1 MHAARRWHAYETADQ
16 VRFGSD
22 RDSQEWGALQLPR
35 VGKYRSDGSVS
46 AAFATCCSTLASH
59 INDGELILAGTCVE
73 SFGCLRLP
81 CKPELNHL
89 IPALT
94 AFHFHFLP
102 RRAPALCSSPSPLF
116 PHALSRSISACPS
129 SLPISPPPV
138 RVRRRQRVPGP
149 VLVSPS
155 RPCDRRP
162 SHPIFSPVL
171 CSLHPEPGLPC
182 HKASRTRAILALSA
196 CAPEVRARV
205 LSRRSAPFALL
216 TGLRRPCL
224 RPFFTRP
231 NAPPLRPNMP
241 HPPRAPSSRPPL
253 PPPPPRPISLRGA
266 LLALELCVLSA
277 AISHGP
283 PLSLSF
289 SSLLHSCIRSSL
301 PSFLLFLRLPASC
314 ALYWI
319 YPRHHTI
326 SIQRSI
332 PAPSSSHPG
341 VHPSVRAHLRDE
353 VSAPAPHALIIPL
366 RPSFWSSSSS
376 RRRRPAAHAGF
387 LLLFAICDLLCT
399 ARSLNAAYL
408 STARRPEIPPQTQT
422 KRNSTA
428 AFPAVRIPIPDAL
441 PTRPVCVPALVSHRN
456 IRGLPI
462 RT

>member
-1 MHAARRWHAYETADQ
+1 MALGIGFE
-16 VRFGSD
+16 
-22 RDSQEWGALQLPR
+22 SQEWGALRLQR
-35 VGKYRSDGSVS
+35 VGKDGSVS

-171 CSLHPEPGLPC
+171 CSLHPEPGLPG

-266 LLALELCVLSA
+266 LLALELCVLA
-277 AISHGP
+277 LRP
-283 PLSLSF
+283 
-289 SSLLHSCIRSSL
+289 CSL
-301 PSFLLFLRLPASC
+301 PVLRAIPPVISRSLHAVCRHLARPAIVVVFFVPPFMHPLFSPVVPALPASPGI
-314 ALYWI
+314 LRI
-319 YPRHHTI
+319 
-326 SIQRSI
+326 RSI

-366 RPSFWSSSSS
+366 RPSFWASSSL

-456 IRGLPI
+456 IWGLPI